1 MPIYENLSPETEKVE
16 NTFALLAFNE
26 ENVIRRNPGK
36 DKANIIRTAFIR
48 DCDKIIH
55 CPFYNRY
62 ADKTQVFSFL

>member
-1 MPIYENLSPETEKVE
+1 MHREKAENS
-16 NTFALLAFNE
+16 FARLAFDENE
-26 ENVIRRNPGK
+26 VVRRNPEK

-62 ADKTQVFSFL
+62 ADTVETS